1 MEYVTLNN
9 GVEMP
14 TEGFGVFTIEDLDV
28 CEQAMLDALDAG
40 YRLIDT
46 ASAYMNEEA
55 VGAAIRKSNVPREEL
70 FITTK
75 LWVQDAGYEAAKQ
88 AFETS
93 LEKLGLEYID
103 LYLIHQPFND
113 YYGSWRAMEELY
125 EEGKIRAIGLSNFD
139 NAPLVDLIMNNKI
152 VPAVLQIEMH
162 PFFQQQAAIDVMKAY
177 DIQPQAWS
185 PLAKTSEEVLNNSI
199 LSDIA
204 KVHQKTVPQIMLRW
218 HIQRGISVIPK
229 STHRNRIEENL
240 DVWDFELTEEEMNKI
255 KTLDQGKSLYIDRQT
270 VETVEMFNNWKI
282 HD

>member
-14 TEGFGVFTIEDLDV
+14 SEGFGVFTIEDLDV
-28 CEQAMLDALDAG
+28 CEQAVLDALDAG

-113 YYGSWRAMEELY
+113 YYGSWRAMEKLY
-125 EEGKIRAIGLSNFD
+125 EEGKIRAIGLNNFD
-139 NAPLVDLIMNNKI
+139 NAPLVDLIMNSKI